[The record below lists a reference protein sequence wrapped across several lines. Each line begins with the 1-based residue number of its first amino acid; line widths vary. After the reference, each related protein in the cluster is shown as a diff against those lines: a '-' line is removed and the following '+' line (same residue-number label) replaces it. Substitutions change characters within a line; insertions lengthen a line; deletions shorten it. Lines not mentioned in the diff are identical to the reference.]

1 MVDRCSGTN
10 VDGTP
15 CSAAPRPGS
24 AWCVWHDPATK
35 GQRAEWSK
43 RGGAARSN
51 QRRATKALKGDVRDI
66 AAVKASLF
74 SALAKVEAGDLDPG
88 PANAMANLARAIV
101 SVAGVADFEVQLAEM
116 RREIAELARSR
127 SAS

>member
-1 MVDRCSGTN
+1 MVGKCSGTN
-10 VDGTP
+10 ADGTP

-24 AWCVWHDPATK
+24 TLCVWHDPETK
-35 GQRAEWSK
+35 SQRAEWSK

-51 QRRATKALKGDVRDI
+51 QVRARRALKGDIRDI

-74 SALAKVEAGDLDPG
+74 SALAKVEAGELDPG

-101 SVAGVADFEVQLAEM
+101 SVAGVADFEVQLSEM
-116 RREIAELARSR
+116 RQELAEIARSR